1 METEIAQPFGAAEEP
16 ATETSAWGEPAPET
30 AVDDASSVA
39 EAVEAE
45 PPAGEAPAWPVEAEE
60 ADVQED
66 VVLPAPLEAS
76 PLTEDAPAETAA
88 APVEERAPAW
98 DVHEEPVA
106 EERET
111 VEEPAAWETPV
122 GGTETEMAAAADLD
136 TETPSSAPLVSEAGV
151 DTAPWSATDEPPAV
165 EEPPATTESLAVEE
179 EVPEAAVAEP
189 LVAEEPRAT
198 AIEEPPVGEPT
209 AAAPVAEE
217 PVIREDEG
225 EGAAIDQAEMRRRI
239 EETRARLK
247 AKAFDAMMSGE
258 ASLLSRDSGEKPVPE
273 GSVDLDSEAAAQL
286 EEGLSP
292 DDS

>member
-1 METEIAQPFGAAEEP
+1 M
-16 ATETSAWGEPAPET
+16 
-30 AVDDASSVA
+30 
-39 EAVEAE
+39 
-45 PPAGEAPAWPVEAEE
+45 
-60 ADVQED
+60 
-66 VVLPAPLEAS
+66 
-76 PLTEDAPAETAA
+76 
-88 APVEERAPAW
+88 PAW
-98 DVHEEPVA
+98 DVYEEPVS
-106 EERET
+106 EELET
-111 VEEPAAWETPV
+111 VEESAAGETPAEQPEAEKAAAWDAPA
-122 GGTETEMAAAADLD
+122 GGTETETVEAAELD
-136 TETPSSAPLVSEAGV
+136 TETPSSALPVSETGV
-151 DTAPWSATDEPPAV
+151 DTAPWSATDEAPAV
-165 EEPPATTESLAVEE
+165 EEPPATEEPLAVEE
-179 EVPEAAVAEP
+179 EVSEAAVAEP
-189 LVAEEPRAT
+189 LVAEDDAPAA
-198 AIEEPPVGEPT
+198 AIEEPPVGEPA